1 MLVPSELL
9 RRAAGVGCAVVLLG
23 AAALADGDGVCRPD
37 FIEIPFDVDVV
48 SGFGESGDG
57 GDSSDSSGNA
67 STDTKPPASADSKP
81 SIRIEAD
88 RIDADGEGAVT
99 LRGDARVVHERRGLS
114 TERIVYQRATGRA
127 VAAGGVVFH
136 TARGDRI
143 TAEAVE
149 LDLDTWAGEARMA
162 GIAIARRPR
171 QNAPENNLPEN
182 KSPENNRARAGQSS
196 ASTVTPPS
204 PATDAA
210 APPPNERSSPSPSA
224 ATVEIRA
231 RATAE
236 LVQFA
241 GDDSQHLKQV
251 TLTAC
256 PPGNRDVELRARAID
271 LDHAAGVGR
280 AKAMTLR
287 FKGAP
292 VFYFPAAT
300 FPIDEARKTGF
311 LFPAA
316 GYAGDS
322 GAMLEAPYYLNLA
335 PPYDA
340 TVTLRLWSRRG
351 AQLAGKFRYLT
362 ARGRGQIDGDFL
374 PSDDAYDG
382 GGDGDRHAVTF
393 RHAHRP
399 GRHWRARL
407 HWKGVSDADY
417 TRDFSSDIEVVG
429 ASYLERAA
437 RLDYAR
443 RGPRHDLKFSA
454 QFTAYE
460 PVDRMVSRAARPY
473 RRMPQLDLAWVA
485 SAPGRWRWLRAGVEA
500 QYADFQHDHCADRG
514 RDDGAASVPCGARL
528 RVKPWLSVPLRRGFG
543 YLEPRLSLQ
552 SIRYSLDERGPGMR
566 ASESVEAPIFSV
578 DGGLYFDR
586 AFTVGGAAFTQTLE
600 PRLRYVNI
608 PEKRAQRAFPDFD
621 TAAGGGSFEH
631 LFRENRFFGGDRIGD
646 TEHVAAGVTSRI
658 VDTGDRGGR
667 QRLKLSLGQI
677 LYLQDRK
684 IDIDADAAPATWDAS
699 GWFASADAS
708 LAGNWRGHL
717 FARAHPRGSDRA
729 RKNTLAWFRATVDY
743 RAPGNGAGDSGDRAD
758 RRNRRGHGHRR
769 VTLAYTF
776 NDATRP
782 QTVPT
787 VQTEQLSAAFA
798 APIGSRWQAQAG
810 GAYSLETDEFHAAT
824 VGVAFDGCCWV
835 VRAAASRYLDGDGA
849 HKNRFKLTF
858 ELDGLGGI
866 NSAP

>member
-1 MLVPSELL
+1 M
-9 RRAAGVGCAVVLLG
+9 
-23 AAALADGDGVCRPD
+23 
-37 FIEIPFDVDVV
+37 

-57 GDSSDSSGNA
+57 SDSSNGSSNSNSSNSDNNNSGSNSDSSGSA
-67 STDTKPPASADSKP
+67 STDAKPPASTDSKP

-99 LRGDARVVHERRGLS
+99 LRGDARVVHERRRLS
-114 TERIVYQRATGRA
+114 AERIVYQRATGRA

-149 LDLDTWAGEARMA
+149 LDLDTWAGEARRA
-162 GIAIARRPR
+162 NIAIARRPR
-171 QNAPENNLPEN
+171 QNAPENE
-182 KSPENNRARAGQSS
+182 SP
-196 ASTVTPPS
+196 V
-204 PATDAA
+204 
-210 APPPNERSSPSPSA
+210 ERSSPSPA

-236 LVQFA
+236 RVQFA
-241 GDDSQHLKQV
+241 GDDSQHLQQV

-271 LDHAAGVGR
+271 LDHAAGIGR

-322 GAMLEAPYYLNLA
+322 GAILEAPYYLNLA

-340 TVTLRLWSRRG
+340 TVTPRIWSRRG

-362 ARGRGQIDGDFL
+362 PRGRGQIDGDFL

-393 RHAHRP
+393 RHDHRP

-407 HWKGVSDADY
+407 DWKGVSDEDY

-473 RRMPQLDLAWVA
+473 RRMPQLDLAWA
-485 SAPGRWRWLRAGVEA
+485 SAAPGRWRWLRAGVEA
-500 QYADFQHDHCADRG
+500 QYANFQHDHCAAG
-514 RDDGAASVPCGARL
+514 GGDDGAASVPCGARL

-586 AFTVGGAAFTQTLE
+586 EFTVGGAAFTQTLE

-658 VDTGDRGGR
+658 VDAGGGN

-684 IDIDADAAPATWDAS
+684 IDIAADAAPATWDAS
-699 GWFASADAS
+699 GWFASADAA
-708 LAGNWRGHL
+708 LARNWRAHL

-729 RKNTLAWFRATVDY
+729 RKNTLAWFRAAVDY
-743 RAPGNGAGDSGDRAD
+743 RAPGNGAGDSGDRRGRSDHAE
-758 RRNRRGHGHRR
+758 RRA
-769 VTLAYTF
+769 TLAYTF
-776 NDATRP
+776 NDATRS

-798 APIGSRWQAQAG
+798 APIGKRWQAQAG

-824 VGVAFDGCCWV
+824 VGVEFDGCCWA

>member
-1 MLVPSELL
+1 MLVTSELL
-9 RRAAGVGCAVVLLG
+9 RCAAGVGCAVVLLG
-23 AAALADGDGVCRPD
+23 AAASADGGGMCRPD
-37 FIEIPFDVDVV
+37 FIEIPFDVDAV

-57 GDSSDSSGNA
+57 SDSSDNSNSGSSNSNSA
-67 STDTKPPASADSKP
+67 STDPKPPASIDSKP

-99 LRGDARVVHERRGLS
+99 LRGDAQVVHERRGLS
-114 TERIVYQRATGRA
+114 AERIVYQRATGRA

-143 TAEAVE
+143 TAEAVQ

-171 QNAPENNLPEN
+171 QNAQE
-182 KSPENNRARAGQSS
+182 
-196 ASTVTPPS
+196 
-204 PATDAA
+204 
-210 APPPNERSSPSPSA
+210 NERSPQTPAA

-231 RATAE
+231 RASAE

-300 FPIDEARKTGF
+300 FPIDDARKTGF

-335 PPYDA
+335 PHYDA
-340 TVTLRLWSRRG
+340 TVTPRLWSRRG

-362 ARGRGQIDGDFL
+362 PRGRGQIDGDFL

-393 RHAHRP
+393 RHEHRP
-399 GRHWRARL
+399 GRHWRAQL

-417 TRDFSSDIEVVG
+417 TRDFSSDIEVV
-429 ASYLERAA
+429 ASSYLERAA

-443 RGPRHDLKFSA
+443 RGPRHDLKFGA

-473 RRMPQLDLAWVA
+473 RRMPQLDLAWA
-485 SAPGRWRWLRAGVEA
+485 AAAPGRWRWLRAGVEA

-514 RDDGAASVPCGARL
+514 RDDGAAAVPCGARL

-552 SIRYSLDERGPGMR
+552 SIRYRLDERGPGMR

-586 AFTVGGAAFTQTLE
+586 EFTVGGAAFTQTLE

-658 VDTGDRGGR
+658 VDTGGGN

-684 IDIDADAAPATWDAS
+684 IDIAADAAPATWDAS

-708 LAGNWRGHL
+708 LAGNWRAHL
-717 FARAHPRGSDRA
+717 FARAHPRGNDRA
-729 RKNTLAWFRATVDY
+729 RKNTLAWFRAAVDY
-743 RAPGNGAGDSGDRAD
+743 RAPGGGGAGDPGDRAD
-758 RRNRRGHGHRR
+758 RRDPGDRGHRR
-769 VTLAYTF
+769 ATLAYTF
-776 NDATRP
+776 NDATRA
-782 QTVPT
+782 QTAPT
-787 VQTEQLSAAFA
+787 VQTEQFSAAFA
-798 APIGSRWQAQAG
+798 APIGKRWQAQAG

-824 VGVAFDGCCWV
+824 VGVEFDGCCWA